1 MEAVLYSPPVVFI
14 LFFFILA
21 LTSRHLSK
29 FSKKG
34 ESGEHALDPYAC
46 GQRDIENY
54 VNPDYSQF
62 YLYAFVFTVVH
73 VLILVVASVPDVKSV
88 PLDALLF
95 PVAYIISGIL
105 AILIIFK
112 R

>member
-1 MEAVLYSPPVVFI
+1 MEAILYSPPVIFI
-14 LFFFILA
+14 LFFFIIA
-21 LTSRHLSK
+21 MSSRWLSK

-34 ESGEHALDPYAC
+34 KSGDHALDSYAC
-46 GQRDIENY
+46 GQRDVQNY
-54 VNPDYSQF
+54 VNPDYGQF

-73 VLILVVASVPDVKSV
+73 VLILVVATVPANVQF
-88 PLDALLF
+88 L
-95 PVAYIISGIL
+95 PVAYIIAGIL